1 MVESC
6 FSDGKSDCIDGIR
19 HLPLNLVFNF
29 NQHNEISELFIILLI

>member
-6 FSDGKSDCIDGIR
+6 FSDGEGDCSDYIR

-29 NQHNEISELFIILLI
+29 NQHNKISELIIILLI